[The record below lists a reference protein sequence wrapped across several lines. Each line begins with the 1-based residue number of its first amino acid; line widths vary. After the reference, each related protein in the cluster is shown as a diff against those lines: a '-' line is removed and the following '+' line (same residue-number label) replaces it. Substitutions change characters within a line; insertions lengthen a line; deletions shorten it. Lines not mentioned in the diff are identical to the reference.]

1 MRGQAVAQG
10 AGWAAGRASPVRGG
24 AVAGVGRRPCAASAC
39 MERHMPLPT
48 ARPTSPA
55 MVAVSSGP
63 LSKRL
68 HWRPEG
74 VCKLDGTAARRCN
87 NQGAQCM
94 LPAQFSLTRAACCPF
109 PRLLPLLPPLPT
121 SHRAQPTRDR
131 LQHRRQPHMAAPHGL
146 SSPQGAAAGGG
157 PPCCLRTVIDV
168 PECHTAYPAS
178 PLLQGPWHRARA
190 ARPALPH
197 PWPHSAGLSQ
207 GLWHAAGALGP
218 RGYVAAPPLPP
229 PPSPSPFATP
239 AASWCKLR
247 ARVGMSR
254 SAGGDPLAAV
264 RRAR

>member
-39 MERHMPLPT
+39 MERPMPLPT

-63 LSKRL
+63 LSKGL

-74 VCKLDGTAARRCN
+74 VCKLDGTAARRCD

-109 PRLLPLLPPLPT
+109 RDYSPCCPRSLQAIALNQLEIASSTAVSPT
-121 SHRAQPTRDR
+121 C
-131 LQHRRQPHMAAPHGL
+131 
-146 SSPQGAAAGGG
+146 SSTWLKLTPGRCSRWG

-168 PECHTAYPAS
+168 PECHTAHPAS
-178 PLLQGPWHRARA
+178 RCCRAPGTA
-190 ARPALPH
+190 PEPH
-197 PWPHSAGLSQ
+197 A
-207 GLWHAAGALGP
+207 P
-218 RGYVAAPPLPP
+218 RCRTRGRTVQAYRRGCG
-229 PPSPSPFATP
+229 T
-239 AASWCKLR
+239 
-247 ARVGMSR
+247 
-254 SAGGDPLAAV
+254 PLALW
-264 RRAR
+264 AREAM